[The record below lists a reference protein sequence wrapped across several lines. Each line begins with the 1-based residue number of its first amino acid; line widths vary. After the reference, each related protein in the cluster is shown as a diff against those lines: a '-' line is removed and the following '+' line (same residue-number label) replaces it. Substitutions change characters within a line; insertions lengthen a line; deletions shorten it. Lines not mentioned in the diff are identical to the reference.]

1 MTGWAFNLLAVPTP
15 YGLHL
20 ETVAAQEF
28 QPKSLKEKVLKTHN
42 TQHTCPITLMR
53 KHDHI

>member
-42 TQHTCPITLMR
+42 T
-53 KHDHI
+53 

>member
-20 ETVAAQEF
+20 ETVAAQGF
-28 QPKSLKEKVLKTHN
+28 QRNFLKEKVLKN
-42 TQHTCPITLMR
+42 
-53 KHDHI
+53 